1 MSFKASNQRQLPNN
15 LVPGVGTL
23 SKSFDHAAYHFYVR
37 YKEETFSVNLRDFL
51 ARLERAVIFIT
62 LANTNGSQKDTA
74 RLLKLKVT
82 TLNTKIKKLNIS
94 IVKVPK
100 VNAAVNEPGVEN
112 S

>member
-1 MSFKASNQRQLPNN
+1 MSFKASNQRQRLNN
-15 LVPGVGTL
+15 IVPGYGAL
-23 SKSFDHAAYHFYVR
+23 FSSFDHAAYHFYMR
-37 YKEETFSVNLRDFL
+37 HNGETASVNLRDFL

-62 LANTNGSQKDTA
+62 LANTTGSQKDTA

-82 TLNTKIKKLNIS
+82 TLNWKIKKLNIH

-100 VNAAVNEPGVEN
+100 VNAAGNEPGVEN